1 MPNSARENEEIN
13 EKIRREQAEGG
24 LDCCSKFAFCTA
36 VSHNGSLSAYCTFL
50 GSTHSSASD
59 VVSYAHRTHTHTH
72 THTHTRMHM
81 PMRGPPRACLSKC
94 ICVCMPPAGDLCPR
108 TIFLG
113 INNTIKEEN
122 DSICQVA
129 IFSPLWV
136 DNRTGFDLIFR
147 DLDVPSAFNDLPF
160 LSEFP
165 LSFVLC
171 VFLSSTVTSP
181 AHVLTLTTLP

>member
-72 THTHTRMHM
+72 THTHTRACTC
-81 PMRGPPRACLSKC
+81 PCVGPPEPASANAFVCACPLQVICAPAPSSWASTTPSKRR
-94 ICVCMPPAGDLCPR
+94 M
-108 TIFLG
+108 T
-113 INNTIKEEN
+113 
-122 DSICQVA
+122 
-129 IFSPLWV
+129 
-136 DNRTGFDLIFR
+136 
-147 DLDVPSAFNDLPF
+147 PSARSPSSRPYGWTIVRALTSSSEIWMCPAHSTTCPF
-160 LSEFP
+160 SVSSLFP
-165 LSFVLC
+165 LFFVSF
-171 VFLSSTVTSP
+171 FP
-181 AHVLTLTTLP
+181 QP